1 MCYVSLRG
9 KGKAQT
15 RPANYRRLPIKGKR
29 YPNKVRLLVIVPFSS
44 LKQPERPAKFPPFG
58 RAILRQLVI
67 MALKLFYF
75 VLCVRVPHAY

>member
-1 MCYVSLRG
+1 MYYVSLRG
-9 KGKAQT
+9 KGKAQN
-15 RPANYRRLPIKGKR
+15 RLANYRRLPIKGKR

-44 LKQPERPAKFPPFG
+44 LKQPAKFPPFG

-75 VLCVRVPHAY
+75 VSCVRVPHAH